1 MLDETN
7 LIPDNDPEIKD
18 DELLQAPKKE
28 EAVVNLL
35 EEVIDLETLVET
47 DDFSGAHDEFDWSI
61 SNKNTLN
68 YSPEDQEKYIKDYDK
83 TFRTIIDGQVLQA
96 RVAGTTG
103 NSVILDIDYKSD
115 GLVAKTEFRDLDP
128 KTGDHIEIYVEK
140 TEDEKG
146 HLVLSRKK
154 AKLLRAWENL
164 VDSYKNGTIIKGSV
178 ISKTKGG
185 LIVDCNGLETFLP
198 GSQIDIKPITDY
210 DAYVGKVMEFKVV
223 KINETIK
230 NAVVSHKAL
239 IEGDLQ
245 EQREQI
251 ISGLEKGQV
260 LEGTVKNITD
270 FGAFLDLGGVDGCL

>member
-103 NSVILDIDYKSD
+103 NSVILDIDYKS
-115 GLVAKTEFRDLDP
+115 
-128 KTGDHIEIYVEK
+128 
-140 TEDEKG
+140 
-146 HLVLSRKK
+146 
-154 AKLLRAWENL
+154 
-164 VDSYKNGTIIKGSV
+164 
-178 ISKTKGG
+178 
-185 LIVDCNGLETFLP
+185 
-198 GSQIDIKPITDY
+198 
-210 DAYVGKVMEFKVV
+210 
-223 KINETIK
+223 
-230 NAVVSHKAL
+230 
-239 IEGDLQ
+239 
-245 EQREQI
+245 
-251 ISGLEKGQV
+251 
-260 LEGTVKNITD
+260 
-270 FGAFLDLGGVDGCL
+270 